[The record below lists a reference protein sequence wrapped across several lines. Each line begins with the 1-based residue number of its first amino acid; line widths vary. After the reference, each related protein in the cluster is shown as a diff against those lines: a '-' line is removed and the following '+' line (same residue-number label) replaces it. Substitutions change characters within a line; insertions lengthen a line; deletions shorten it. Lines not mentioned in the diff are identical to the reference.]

1 MARSRWSL
9 SGIAVLAMAVPLALA
24 AAMPFG
30 LSPAPADRDDYA
42 SYLYIESQAHLPGP
56 YSPDDTWWLT
66 DYRGDDPLVSY
77 NPQEFYG
84 VRGMGA
90 NRAWEVTTGRPDVV
104 IAVVDSGIR
113 WRRDADCNL
122 LRKLYL
128 NRGELPVPA
137 GGPNPSDTRFG
148 GYDVNGDGVFN
159 VADYWGDPRVTDA
172 NGNGW
177 IDPEDLILLFSDGV
191 DDDGNGYVDDISG
204 WDFYEGD
211 NDPLDDTDFG
221 HGTSLGVEP
230 VQRDAARRN
239 CPAKPADAYLWLEVD
254 SQPNSEGRGCGKK
267 LARIRYHSGWTYT
280 YSDGAITV
288 SDGRGKPV
296 DGDAR
301 VFDPLSGA
309 TMVSPVYDPSTDQ
322 VLVHYFRDHT
332 WTYALFDRP
341 DLLTQGDEATDLL
354 APGLAAPS
362 PSEPDKTKKEYFQGV
377 AFSGDWIYTLV
388 GYRDRAITRITAFK
402 TDGTSVS
409 SAVVAAAVHQKLT
422 RTYGTYEPEGMA
434 VRILADGTPRLRW
447 GMSVGKSGISKGR
460 FNRKLVIFEKA
471 ALRA

>member
-1 MARSRWSL
+1 MRSRAA
-9 SGIAVLAMAVPLALA
+9 GALA
-24 AAMPFG
+24 ALGIAMSLTLG
-30 LSPAPADRDDYA
+30 LVEPAPVTAAPLAVAGPPALPSGADHQVNAAFRLGGKTVAQSFAYD
-42 SYLYIESQAHLPGP
+42 
-56 YSPDDTWWLT
+56 
-66 DYRGDDPLVSY
+66 
-77 NPQEFYG
+77 N
-84 VRGMGA
+84 
-90 NRAWEVTTGRPDVV
+90 TTNL
-104 IAVVDSGIR
+104 IYTAQVDSNRNAEKQGDLLITR
-113 WRRDADCNL
+113 ICNSGTSRQFGTIH
-122 LRKLYL
+122 LR
-128 NRGELPVPA
+128 
-137 GGPNPSDTRFG
+137 
-148 GYDVNGDGVFN
+148 
-159 VADYWGDPRVTDA
+159 
-172 NGNGW
+172 
-177 IDPEDLILLFSDGV
+177 
-191 DDDGNGYVDDISG
+191 
-204 WDFYEGD
+204 
-211 NDPLDDTDFG
+211 DFG

-332 WTYALFDRP
+332 WTYALFDRS
-341 DLLTQGDEATDLL
+341 DLLTHGDEATDLL

-409 SAVVAAAVHQKLT
+409 SAVVSAAVHQKLT

-471 ALRA
+471 APRA